1 MNEPKSA
8 PTFEQLP
15 DAAFIRARNL
25 MSILPFS
32 AATLWRRCREGIFP
46 APVRLSAGI
55 TAWRVADIRRW
66 LANPADFKAHKY
78 TPTGGQRLEQR
89 AAAKPRIPDIGGRP

>member
-1 MNEPKSA
+1 MNELKSA

-32 AATLWRRCREGIFP
+32 VATLWRRCREGIFP

-55 TAWRVADIRRW
+55 TAWRVGDIRRW

-78 TPTGGQRLEQR
+78 TSTGGQRLEHPT
-89 AAAKPRIPDIGGRP
+89 AAKSRTPDKAGRP